1 MKLPSANSLPKP
13 ASGIVSKESGCKAK
27 VNTRDTLV
35 REEKPVIDIV
45 RCVWRTTPRRT
56 VSIHYVDGR
65 AKAIQSGRVIIRR
78 EGKWSFRKPVR
89 IESSPEAVKHIAPP
103 ISVALSREGENKSI
117 LVLYLFQRSYRLLL
131 ARSSCPIRLC
141 ALLLFFFFFS
151 RTTERKSMIF
161 FVPRSLEWYLF
172 LFLCE
177 WYHFRSL
184 STRMNKKIRKISLI
198 TLSFKVSLD
207 SSDNFVLQSFEQ
219 YCSFLPELSIPPSL
233 ERYLPLFL

>member
-13 ASGIVSKESGCKAK
+13 ASGIVSKEIGCKAK

-117 LVLYLFQRSYRLLL
+117 LVLYLFQRPYRLLL

-141 ALLLFFFFFS
+141 ALLLFFFFFFQNH
-151 RTTERKSMIF
+151 R
-161 FVPRSLEWYLF
+161 
-172 LFLCE
+172 
-177 WYHFRSL
+177 
-184 STRMNKKIRKISLI
+184 KKIHDFFRPSKSRMILILISLRMVPF
-198 TLSFKVSLD
+198 SFVEYSNEQENSKD
-207 SSDNFVLQSFEQ
+207 FPNNFVF
-219 YCSFLPELSIPPSL
+219 
-233 ERYLPLFL
+233 